1 MTLYSSR
8 GMRPV
13 AKTLSPYNRWQVLV
27 TVHVLHAGGVVVFG
41 VDEANASTA
50 TTGAA
55 LLLRAVARF

>member
-1 MTLYSSR
+1 
-8 GMRPV
+8 MRPV

-27 TVHVLHAGGVVVFG
+27 TVHVLHAGGVAVFG
-41 VDEANASTA
+41 VDEATASTA